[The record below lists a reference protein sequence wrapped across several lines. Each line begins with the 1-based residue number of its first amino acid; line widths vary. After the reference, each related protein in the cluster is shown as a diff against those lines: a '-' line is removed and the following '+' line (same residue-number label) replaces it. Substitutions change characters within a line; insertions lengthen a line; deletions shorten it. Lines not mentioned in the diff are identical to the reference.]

1 MAVIAVVIL
10 SYEIG
15 KIKLNA
21 EHNQSFYFRI
31 GLSQLAPVLN
41 CTDNWKSCEMQLMW
55 LVQFRNTNME
65 YDESFSPVNLR
76 WHPCNP
82 LRTKKKVHAG
92 SLKHIVHSH
101 QTPTLT
107 GNCNE
112 HRI

>member
-1 MAVIAVVIL
+1 VKMAVIAVVIL

-21 EHNQSFYFRI
+21 EHNQSFYFII

-55 LVQFRNTNME
+55 SVQFRNTNME
-65 YDESFSPVNLR
+65 YDESFGPVNLR

-82 LRTKKKVHAG
+82 LPRKKNNWYLHAG
-92 SLKHIVHSH
+92 SLKHIVQLISK
-101 QTPTLT
+101 L
-107 GNCNE
+107 
-112 HRI
+112 